1 MPLAAFPSRENSC
14 SLISEPP
21 GTCRRSLNFN
31 GRRLCR
37 RPANFFDQT
46 YCRRQPGR
54 LHDVPLSLGRTMKL
68 PRRQFLHLA
77 AGAGALP
84 SLARFAWAQTYPTR
98 PITMIM
104 PFTPGG
110 GSDAIGRIVG
120 ERMRASLGQPIVV
133 ENVAGANGSIGV
145 GRAARAAP
153 DGYTL
158 VMGLWNTHVANGAL
172 FGLSYDV
179 VKDFEPIALVASNP
193 LLIDAKKAMPATSLQ
208 ELVAWLKANPDMA
221 SQGTVGIGSP
231 GHVLGVL
238 LQNTTGTRFQFLHYR
253 GAGPAMQDLV
263 AGVFDIMIEPPTASV
278 PQVNAGTIKAYAVSA
293 STRLAIAPDIPT
305 VDEAGLPGLYMSNW
319 YALFAPKAT
328 PKIIVDK
335 LNAAAVDALADPAMR
350 TRLTE
355 QGQELPSREQQ
366 TPEALAALQ
375 RRDIE
380 KWWPII
386 RAAGMRG

>member
-1 MPLAAFPSRENSC
+1 
-14 SLISEPP
+14 
-21 GTCRRSLNFN
+21 
-31 GRRLCR
+31 
-37 RPANFFDQT
+37 
-46 YCRRQPGR
+46 
-54 LHDVPLSLGRTMKL
+54 MKL
-68 PRRQFLHLA
+68 PRRRFLYLA
-77 AGAGALP
+77 AGTAAL
-84 SLARFAWAQTYPTR
+84 SAVSRIARAQTYPTR
-98 PITMIM
+98 PITMII

-120 ERMRASLGQPIVV
+120 ERMRASLGQPIVI

-145 GRAARAAP
+145 GRAARAAN

-179 VKDFEPIALVASNP
+179 VKDFEPIALIASNP

-208 ELVAWLKANPDMA
+208 ELVAWLKANPDKA

-238 LQNTTGTRFQFLHYR
+238 FQNTTGTRFQFLHYR
-253 GAGPAMQDLV
+253 GSGPAMQDLV
-263 AGVFDIMIEPPTASV
+263 AGVFDIMIEPPTASM

-293 STRLAIAPDIPT
+293 GRRLAIAPDIPT

-319 YALFAPKAT
+319 YALFAPKGT
-328 PKIIVDK
+328 PKIVIDK
-335 LNAAAVDALADPAMR
+335 LNAAVVDALADPAVR
-350 TRLTE
+350 TRLAE
-355 QGQELPSREQQ
+355 QGQELPSREQH
-366 TPEALAALQ
+366 TPEALGALQ
-375 RRDIE
+375 KRDIE

-386 RAAGMRG
+386 RAAGMRGQ

>member
-1 MPLAAFPSRENSC
+1 L
-14 SLISEPP
+14 
-21 GTCRRSLNFN
+21 GTDLRNFITKFIE
-31 GRRLCR
+31 G
-37 RPANFFDQT
+37 
-46 YCRRQPGR
+46 
-54 LHDVPLSLGRTMKL
+54 HIVKL

-77 AGAGALP
+77 AGAAALP
-84 SLARFAWAQTYPTR
+84 GAPRFAWAQTYPTR

-120 ERMRASLGQPIVV
+120 ERMRASLGQPIVI

-145 GRAARAAP
+145 GRAARADH

-179 VKDFEPIALVASNP
+179 VKDFEPIALIASNP

-208 ELVAWLKANPDMA
+208 ELVAWLKANSDKA

-238 LQNTTGTRFQFLHYR
+238 LQNTTGTLFQFLHYR

-263 AGVFDIMIEPPTASV
+263 AGVFDIMIEPPTASL

-293 STRLAIAPDIPT
+293 SRRLAIAPDIPT

-319 YALFAPKAT
+319 YALFAPKGT
-328 PKIIVDK
+328 PKIIIDK
-335 LNAAAVDALADPAMR
+335 LNAAVVDALADPSVRA
-350 TRLTE
+350 RLAE

-366 TPEALAALQ
+366 TPEALGALQ
-375 RRDIE
+375 KRDIE

-386 RAAGMRG
+386 RAAGMRGQ

>member
-1 MPLAAFPSRENSC
+1 
-14 SLISEPP
+14 
-21 GTCRRSLNFN
+21 
-31 GRRLCR
+31 
-37 RPANFFDQT
+37 
-46 YCRRQPGR
+46 
-54 LHDVPLSLGRTMKL
+54 MKL
-68 PRRQFLHLA
+68 QRRQFLRLA
-77 AGAGALP
+77 AGAAALQGVP
-84 SLARFAWAQTYPTR
+84 RLTWAQAYPTR

-120 ERMRASLGQPIVV
+120 ERMRASLGQPIVI

-145 GRAARAAP
+145 GRAARATP

-179 VKDFEPIALVASNP
+179 VKDFVPIALIASNP

-208 ELVAWLKANPDMA
+208 ELVAWLKVNPDKA
-221 SQGTVGIGSP
+221 SQGTVGVGSP

-238 LQNTTGTRFQFLHYR
+238 LQRTTGTRFQFLHYR

-278 PQVNAGTIKAYAVSA
+278 PHVIAGTIKAYAVSA
-293 STRLAIAPDIPT
+293 SRRLAIAPDIPT

-319 YALFAPKAT
+319 YALFAPKGT
-328 PKIIVDK
+328 PKIIIDK
-335 LNAAAVDALADPAMR
+335 LNAAVVDALADPAVR
-350 TRLTE
+350 ARLAE
-355 QGQELPSREQQ
+355 QGQELPSPEQQ
-366 TPEALAALQ
+366 TPEALGALQ
-375 RRDIE
+375 KRDIE
-380 KWWPII
+380 RWWPII
-386 RAAGMRG
+386 RAAGMKG

>member
-1 MPLAAFPSRENSC
+1 
-14 SLISEPP
+14 
-21 GTCRRSLNFN
+21 
-31 GRRLCR
+31 
-37 RPANFFDQT
+37 
-46 YCRRQPGR
+46 
-54 LHDVPLSLGRTMKL
+54 MKL

-77 AGAGALP
+77 ASVGALP
-84 SLARFAWAQTYPTR
+84 SVPRFAWAQTYPTR
-98 PITMIM
+98 PVTMIM

-120 ERMRASLGQPIVV
+120 ERMRASLGQPVV
-133 ENVAGANGSIGV
+133 IENVAGANGSIGV

-153 DGYTL
+153 DGYTV

-179 VKDFEPIALVASNP
+179 VKDFVPIALIASNP
-193 LLIDAKKAMPATSLQ
+193 LLIDAKKAMPANSLQ
-208 ELVAWLKANPDMA
+208 ELVAWLKANPDKA
-221 SQGTVGIGSP
+221 SQGTVGVGSP

-278 PQVNAGTIKAYAVSA
+278 PQVNAGTIKAYAVGA
-293 STRLAIAPDIPT
+293 SRRLAIAPDIPT

-319 YALFAPKAT
+319 YALFAPKGT
-328 PKIIVDK
+328 PKIVIDK
-335 LNAAAVDALADPAMR
+335 LNAAVVDALADPAVR
-350 TRLTE
+350 NRLAE

-366 TPEALAALQ
+366 TPEALGALQ
-375 RRDIE
+375 KRDIE
-380 KWWPII
+380 RWWPVIK
-386 RAAGMRG
+386 AAGMKGQ

>member
-1 MPLAAFPSRENSC
+1 MN
-14 SLISEPP
+14 I
-21 GTCRRSLNFN
+21 
-31 GRRLCR
+31 
-37 RPANFFDQT
+37 
-46 YCRRQPGR
+46 
-54 LHDVPLSLGRTMKL
+54 
-68 PRRQFLHLA
+68 PRRRFLHLA
-77 AGAGALP
+77 GTVAALP
-84 SLARFAWAQTYPTR
+84 AASRIAAAQAYPAR

-120 ERMRASLGQPIVV
+120 ERMRASLGQPIVI

-145 GRAARAAP
+145 GRAARASP

-179 VKDFEPIALVASNP
+179 VKDFEPIALIASNP

-208 ELVAWLKANPDMA
+208 ELVAWLKANPDKA
-221 SQGTVGIGSP
+221 SQGTVGVGSP

-238 LQNTTGTRFQFLHYR
+238 LQNTTSTRFQFLHYR

-263 AGVFDIMIEPPTASV
+263 AGVFDIMIEPPNASL

-293 STRLAIAPDIPT
+293 SKRLAIAPDIPT
-305 VDEAGLPGLYMSNW
+305 VDEAGLPGLYISNW
-319 YALFAPKAT
+319 YALFAPKGT
-328 PKIIVDK
+328 PKIIIDK
-335 LNAAAVDALADPAMR
+335 LNAAAVDAVADPAVR
-350 TRLTE
+350 ARLAE

-366 TPEALAALQ
+366 TPEALGAVQ
-375 RRDIE
+375 KRDIE
-380 KWWPII
+380 RWWPII

>member
-1 MPLAAFPSRENSC
+1 
-14 SLISEPP
+14 
-21 GTCRRSLNFN
+21 
-31 GRRLCR
+31 
-37 RPANFFDQT
+37 
-46 YCRRQPGR
+46 
-54 LHDVPLSLGRTMKL
+54 MKV
-68 PRRQFLHLA
+68 PRRHFLRLA
-77 AGAGALP
+77 GTAAAL
-84 SLARFAWAQTYPTR
+84 STVSRIAKAQTYPTR

-120 ERMRASLGQPIVV
+120 DRMRASLGQPIVI

-179 VKDFEPIALVASNP
+179 VKDFEPIALIASNP

-208 ELVAWLKANPDMA
+208 ELVAWLKANPDKA

-238 LQNTTGTRFQFLHYR
+238 LQNTTSTRFQFLHYR

-263 AGVFDIMIEPPTASV
+263 AGVFDIMIEPPTASL
-278 PQVNAGTIKAYAVSA
+278 PQVTAGTIKAYAVSA
-293 STRLAIAPDIPT
+293 SRRLAIASDIPT

-319 YALFAPKAT
+319 YALFAPK
-328 PKIIVDK
+328 PRQKSSSISSM
-335 LNAAAVDALADPAMR
+335 LRPWM
-350 TRLTE
+350 
-355 QGQELPSREQQ
+355 P
-366 TPEALAALQ
+366 
-375 RRDIE
+375 
-380 KWWPII
+380 
-386 RAAGMRG
+386 

>member
-1 MPLAAFPSRENSC
+1 
-14 SLISEPP
+14 
-21 GTCRRSLNFN
+21 
-31 GRRLCR
+31 
-37 RPANFFDQT
+37 
-46 YCRRQPGR
+46 
-54 LHDVPLSLGRTMKL
+54 MKL

-77 AGAGALP
+77 TGAAALSGLP
-84 SLARFAWAQTYPTR
+84 RLAWSQNYPTR

-120 ERMRASLGQPIVV
+120 ERMRASLGQPIVI
-133 ENVAGANGSIGV
+133 ENIAGANGSIGV

-158 VMGLWNTHVANGAL
+158 VLGLWNTHVANGAL
-172 FGLSYDV
+172 FGLWYDV
-179 VKDFEPIALVASNP
+179 VKDFEPIAPIASNP

-208 ELVAWLKANPDMA
+208 ELVAWLKANPDKA
-221 SQGTVGIGSP
+221 SQGTVGVGNP

-238 LQNTTGTRFQFLHYR
+238 LQNTTGARFQFLHYR

-293 STRLAIAPDIPT
+293 SRRLAIAPDIRT

-319 YALFAPKAT
+319 YALFAPKGT
-328 PKIIVDK
+328 PKNIIDK
-335 LNAAAVDALADPAMR
+335 LNAAVVDALADPVVR
-350 TRLTE
+350 NRLAE

-366 TPEALAALQ
+366 TPEALGALQ
-375 RRDIE
+375 ERDIE
-380 KWWPII
+380 RCWPVIK
-386 RAAGMRG
+386 AAGMKGQ

>member
-1 MPLAAFPSRENSC
+1 
-14 SLISEPP
+14 
-21 GTCRRSLNFN
+21 
-31 GRRLCR
+31 
-37 RPANFFDQT
+37 
-46 YCRRQPGR
+46 
-54 LHDVPLSLGRTMKL
+54 MKL

-84 SLARFAWAQTYPTR
+84 SVAGFAWAQTYPMR

-120 ERMRASLGQPIVV
+120 ERMRASLGQPIVI

-208 ELVAWLKANPDMA
+208 ELVAWLKANPDKA

-278 PQVNAGTIKAYAVSA
+278 PQVNAGTIKAHAVSA

-319 YALFAPKAT
+319 YALFAPKGT
-328 PKIIVDK
+328 PKIIIDK
-335 LNAAAVDALADPAMR
+335 LNAAVGDALADPVVHA
-350 TRLTE
+350 RLE
-355 QGQELPSREQQ
+355 DQGQELPSREQQ

-380 KWWPII
+380 RWWPII
-386 RAAGMRG
+386 RAAGMKGQ